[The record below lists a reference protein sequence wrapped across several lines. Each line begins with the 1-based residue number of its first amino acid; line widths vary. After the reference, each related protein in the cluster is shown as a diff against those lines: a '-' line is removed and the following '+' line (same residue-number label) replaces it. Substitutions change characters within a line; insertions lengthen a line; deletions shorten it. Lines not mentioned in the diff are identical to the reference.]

1 MRCGGAG
8 PAQRPQQ
15 QQQRRR
21 APAVAAHA
29 AAAPRVVA
37 TREQGK
43 NGKLISGLEKHGI
56 SCIELPLI
64 EHAPGPDRD
73 KLPELLRRGG
83 FDWVAVTSPEAAAVL
98 LEGWEKAGRPQ
109 MRVAVVGGGTRDALV
124 AAGVE
129 PAFTASKAYGKIMG
143 AELPHVPGGT
153 DVVLY
158 PASARAS
165 GDLQA
170 SLEASGFAVDC
181 VRTYDTVGVS
191 AVDPGLLARALEA
204 DVVTFGSPSA
214 VKAWVA
220 LVGAEAARGTVSVC
234 IGATSA
240 RACEAAGMARVLY
253 PDSPGIE
260 GWVDTVREALA
271 QQQGAAAA
279 ARR

>member
-1 MRCGGAG
+1 M
-8 PAQRPQQ
+8 
-15 QQQRRR
+15 QRRSSG
-21 APAVAAHA
+21 AVSRHPVRCLA
-29 AAAPRVVA
+29 AAQVVA

-43 NGKLISGLEKHGI
+43 NGKLIKGLERHGI
-56 SCIELPLI
+56 SCLELPLI

-73 KLPELLRRGG
+73 KLPGLLQQGG
-83 FDWVAVTSPEAAAVL
+83 FDWLAVTSPEAAAVF
-98 LEGWEKAGRPQ
+98 LEGWEKAGRPEV
-109 MRVAVVGGGTRDALV
+109 RVAVVGGGTREALV

-143 AELPHVPGGT
+143 AELPHIPGGT

-165 GDLQA
+165 GDLQE
-170 SLEASGFAVDC
+170 SLESSGFKVNC
-181 VRTYDTVGVS
+181 IRTYDTVGVKS
-191 AVDPGLLARALEA
+191 ADPELLKQALEA

-220 LVGAEAARGTVSVC
+220 LVGREGAQDTVSVC

-240 RACEAAGMARVLY
+240 RACEAAGIKRVLY
-253 PDSPGIE
+253 PEAPGID
-260 GWVDTVREALA
+260 GWVESVREALGQA
-271 QQQGAAAA
+271 QQAG

>member
-1 MRCGGAG
+1 MQMLRQHAG
-8 PAQRPQQ
+8 QRPF

-21 APAVAAHA
+21 AAQRHATVRCAARA
-29 AAAPRVVA
+29 QVVV
-37 TREQGK
+37 TREAGK
-43 NGKLISGLEKHGI
+43 NGKLIDALAAHGI
-56 SCIELPLI
+56 SCLELPLI
-64 EHAPGPDRD
+64 EHAPGVDRD
-73 KLPELLRRGG
+73 KLPGLLQQGG

-98 LEGWEKAGRPQ
+98 IEGWEKAGKPQ
-109 MRVAVVGGGTRDALV
+109 VRVAVVGGGTRDALL

-143 AELPHVPGGT
+143 AELPHVEGGS

-165 GDLQA
+165 GDLQS
-170 SLEASGFAVDC
+170 SLEASGFSVNC
-181 VRTYDTVGVS
+181 IRTYDTVGVK
-191 AVDPGLLARALEA
+191 AAEPGVLEAALAA

-220 LVGAEAARGTVSVC
+220 LVGEERARATVAVC

-240 RACEAAGMARVLY
+240 RACEAAGIGRVHY
-253 PDSPGIE
+253 PDSPGIPE
-260 GWVDTVREALA
+260 WVDKVREALE
-271 QQQGAAAA
+271 QGAP